1 MHPLRMSAARMLTS
15 LRESRSTDSLG
26 AVGVAFGIVLVALV
40 WILEEGAVGIDAATR
55 TVGGTLPSRE
65 VLRED

>member
-1 MHPLRMSAARMLTS
+1 MVKILAS
-15 LRESRSTDSLG
+15 LRGSRSADSVG
-26 AVGVAFGIVLVALV
+26 AAGVTFGIVLVALV